1 MSVLTHKALRGA
13 LDPPGDAGEQLVITP
28 LLDEGQIG
36 PASIDVRL
44 GPDIIVLRKSVVAG
58 LDLTDRDSR
67 ESLVKYAHMIH
78 VGYHGK
84 FVLHPGE
91 LVLGATLEYLK
102 VPGHLFCSVEGRSS
116 LGRAGLV
123 IATATSVQPGFK
135 GCITLEIE
143 NLGPVPITLFPGL
156 RIAQLVVHEGT
167 ASKKYDGQFDS
178 PTGPEVGVFR
188 ASADFDFFGN
198 PPKRL

>member
-1 MSVLTHKALRGA
+1 MTVLTHKALRDV
-13 LDPPGDAGEQLVITP
+13 LEPPGEAGERMVITP

-58 LDLTDRDSR
+58 LDLTDPGSR
-67 ESLVKYAHMIH
+67 ESLAKYAHMTH

-102 VPGHLFCSVEGRSS
+102 VPGNLFCSVEGRSS
-116 LGRAGLV
+116 LGRAGLI

-156 RIAQLVVHEGT
+156 CIAQLVIHQGT
-167 ASKKYDGQFDS
+167 ASKKYQGQFDS
-178 PTGPEVGVFR
+178 PTGPEVGGFR
-188 ASADFDFFGN
+188 ASLDFEFFGRKN
-198 PPKRL
+198 P